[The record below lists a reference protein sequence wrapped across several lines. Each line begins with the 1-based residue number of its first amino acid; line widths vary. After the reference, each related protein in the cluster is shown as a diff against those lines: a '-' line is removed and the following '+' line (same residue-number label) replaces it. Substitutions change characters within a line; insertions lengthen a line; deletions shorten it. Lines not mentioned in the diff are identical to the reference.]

1 MYAIQKYVLEKMKE
15 KHLGKGEFVKRLGY
29 SNISKGCRRLDSFL
43 AGEEYPENIISNLH
57 TALDVD
63 KNVINELLRET
74 EIEFQ
79 KEMEEERLKRD
90 EEGRKNFVPYLY
102 CHTERR
108 IPSPIFVC
116 AILGADR
123 LRFRKLP
130 LNFNTLSP
138 KKQNKIRID
147 VIKDTLSRYGGG
159 IPTFGR
165 IICFTERLYFDDN
178 IAERKVYNING
189 NLLISPDSE
198 LQKINEGRAS
208 LTVKGQDITGF
219 FRKWREN
226 NEA

>member
-1 MYAIQKYVLEKMKE
+1 
-15 KHLGKGEFVKRLGY
+15 
-29 SNISKGCRRLDSFL
+29 
-43 AGEEYPENIISNLH
+43 
-57 TALDVD
+57 
-63 KNVINELLRET
+63 
-74 EIEFQ
+74 
-79 KEMEEERLKRD
+79 
-90 EEGRKNFVPYLY
+90 VPYLY

-123 LRFRKLP
+123 MRFRKLP
-130 LNFNTLSP
+130 PDFNILTP
-138 KKQNKIRID
+138 EKRNRIRID
-147 VIKDTLSRYGGG
+147 VIKETLKMYNGM